1 MEIILYIFL
10 IMKLGTIINKI
21 ENFYKENKPNDQEL
35 KMFIEND
42 ILKVD
47 KCKQN
52 EIKRLDQEFE
62 GKTFEEKYNLL
73 VNKYLDLC
81 LDREITYL
89 TTCMAVKQ
97 ASELALQIQEL
108 NKDTNKIKRK
118 LEALKHKISE

>member
-1 MEIILYIFL
+1 
-10 IMKLGTIINKI
+10 MKLGTIINKI